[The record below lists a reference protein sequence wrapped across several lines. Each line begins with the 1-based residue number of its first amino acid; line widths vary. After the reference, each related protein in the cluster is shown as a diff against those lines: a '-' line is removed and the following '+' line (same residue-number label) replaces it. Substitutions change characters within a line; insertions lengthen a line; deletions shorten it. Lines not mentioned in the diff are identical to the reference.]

1 METKPVD
8 ILLITAHPDDAE
20 FGVAGSVAR
29 WTDEG
34 RSVAYVV
41 CTSGGKGSGDR
52 NMTPQKLIGIREKE
66 QRAAATSLGVREVV
80 FLGYEDQGIEDT
92 PAFRKHL
99 VQMIRLF
106 KPEIVI
112 SSDPYRKYIWHR
124 DHRVLG
130 QVVVDALFPFAR
142 DHMAYPDLLA
152 KGYEPHKV
160 KEALFFGADD
170 NNYRVDISATIDRKI
185 EALKCHESQMEGMGV
200 ARMQKWVRKRAEETA
215 EGSEYALAEG
225 FHQVILPP

>member
-29 WTDEG
+29 WTEEG

-66 QRAAATSLGVREVV
+66 QRAAAASLGVREVV

-99 VQMIRLF
+99 VQMIRQF

-160 KEALFFGADD
+160 KQALFFGADE
-170 NNYRVDISATIDRKI
+170 NNYRVDISATMDRKI
-185 EALKCHESQMEGMGV
+185 EALKCHESQIEGKGV
-200 ARMQKWVRKRAEETA
+200 ERMKKWVRKRAEDSA
-215 EGSEYALAEG
+215 EGSEYELAEG